1 MSSGE
6 SGLQEESDHRLD
18 LSPPSAGFSL
28 GQNPDDIILTMEG
41 RSGWGRA
48 LDKTRRSAFGRVVSL
63 LGGSEISSA
72 TWDEVEEL
80 LLRADL
86 GPHLAQVI
94 STQLKK
100 AVQEDGL
107 LRREDL
113 RRSLQ
118 DLLLQ
123 WVPRSSDWE
132 PSAIP
137 TILLFVGANGS
148 GKTTSMA
155 KVAWHWKQKGK
166 KVLLAAAD
174 TYRAAARDQLEEWAE
189 RVGVEVI
196 SGRPGSDPAAVAHD
210 AAAAAL
216 ARGVD
221 VLLVDTAGRLHTR
234 YNLMEELKKIGRV
247 LGKVVPGA
255 PHETW
260 LVLDAT
266 TGQNG
271 LAQAHAFQEAVG
283 VSGAILAKLDGSARG
298 GVAFAI
304 QSELRIPIRYV
315 GLGEGL
321 EDLRQFDPQLFVQ
334 GLLEPLVA
342 E

>member
-1 MSSGE
+1 
-6 SGLQEESDHRLD
+6 
-18 LSPPSAGFSL
+18 
-28 GQNPDDIILTMEG
+28 MEG
-41 RSGWGRA
+41 RSTWARA

-63 LGGSEISSA
+63 LGGSEISSSS
-72 TWDEVEEL
+72 WDQVEESL
-80 LLRADL
+80 LEADL
-86 GPHLAQVI
+86 GPHLARKI

-100 AVQEDGL
+100 TIQEEGL

-123 WVPRSSDWE
+123 GMPPTKEWE
-132 PSAIP
+132 PVTLP
-137 TILLFVGANGS
+137 TIVLLVGVNGS
-148 GKTTSMA
+148 GKTTTVA
-155 KVAWHWKQKGK
+155 KLAWHWKQRGK

-174 TYRAAARDQLEEWAE
+174 TYRAAARDQLEVWAE
-189 RVGVEVI
+189 RVGEEVI
-196 SGRPGSDPAAVAHD
+196 SGRPGTDPAAVAHD
-210 AAAAAL
+210 SAVAAL

-221 VLLVDTAGRLHTR
+221 LLLVDTAGRLHTR
-234 YNLMEELKKIGRV
+234 YNLMEELKKIRRV
-247 LGKVVPGA
+247 LGKVVAGA
-255 PHETW
+255 PQETW
-260 LVLDAT
+260 LVVDAT

-304 QSELRIPIRYV
+304 QSELKIPIRYV

-321 EDLRQFDPQLFVQ
+321 EDLQPFASELFVE
-334 GLLEPLVA
+334 GLLEPQA
-342 E
+342 AIS